1 MAQLASA
8 LGLGPRGPPFE
19 SEYPDKKVDDLFSS
33 TFLLFDSLNNHS
45 FKLYHSFRVNRVLMA
60 LYIGKIWIF

>member
-1 MAQLASA
+1 
-8 LGLGPRGPPFE
+8 
-19 SEYPDKKVDDLFSS
+19 
-33 TFLLFDSLNNHS
+33 LLFDSLNNHS